1 MAILNLDYCNNE
13 GGYSDGEI
21 ESELLQI
28 VKESDDYN
36 EILKKDDRWP
46 IFYHLSPL
54 RENVFNWYPFKK
66 DASLLEIG
74 SGCGALTGLFCSKVK
89 EVKSIELTKIRG
101 KINYERNKKHTN
113 LELIIGNFN
122 KIPLEEKFD
131 YIILNGVLE
140 YAGSFTETEDPY
152 TDFLKKVKTFLKPN
166 GILLIAIENRFGIKY
181 FNGAVEDHTSRLF
194 SGINNYAGINSVKTF
209 TKGELSE
216 LLNDAGFNNFKY
228 YYPVPDYKF
237 PEVLYTDKSL
247 DLMNFNIRNNV
258 YNANRLSFYNEE
270 EVQNTL
276 TKEGIVEH
284 FFNSFIVEVFNGER
298 DIDNDNIIYAK
309 FNNDRKD
316 RFKIS
321 TKIIENDKNL
331 KVEKSAMN
339 YKAQRHLEWMMR
351 YYNNQKEIGGFI
363 NTPLQKK
370 DNAVL
375 MPFINGETFEKILL
389 SFLKKKEK
397 KSFEKAILD
406 FAHELLL
413 EAEPKKDYFTE
424 EFAKVFGE
432 TPYDR
437 MLNCKKDVNID
448 LIFPNILIERGKG
461 YIIDY
466 EWVFDF
472 WIPQEFVIWRSI
484 YYLYLGNELIKKYY
498 PLEELLSLVDID
510 QEMHGIFQNWDL
522 FFGNT
527 YVREDVSQRYEK
539 LKIPV
544 QRELNKL
551 LKSMDLISS
560 LYIDTGNG
568 FNENERLDCEMMLN
582 NHYFEVDFDLSSF
595 AEKRIHELRW
605 DPLESACKISNLK
618 ISEVNG
624 KNDLEL
630 IALNSIHSDKDG
642 EYFLINDPFY
652 GLYGDYEG
660 ISNIRISGKIEVLDE
675 NGMFEVAGLLKKE
688 IEHQKERSEDLFQQ
702 LETQKEAT
710 KQYTLMYEEIS
721 NSHIWK
727 ATTPIR
733 KIIDRI
739 K

>member
-101 KINYERNKKHTN
+101 KINYERNKKHRN

-209 TKGELSE
+209 TKGELDE
-216 LLNDAGFNNFKY
+216 LLNHIGFDDFKY

-237 PEVLYTDKSL
+237 PEVLYTDQSL

-258 YNANRLSFYNEE
+258 YNADRLLLYNEE
-270 EVQNTL
+270 EVFNSL
-276 TKEGIVEH
+276 TKEGIAEH
-284 FFNSFIVEVFNGER
+284 FFNSFIVEIFNGEKESG
-298 DIDNDNIIYAK
+298 NETVIYAK

-321 TKIIENDKNL
+321 TKIIEDNNGL

-339 YKAQRHLEWMMR
+339 DKAQKHLDWMMS
-351 YYNNQKEIGGFI
+351 YYNNQKEVGAFI

-370 DNAVL
+370 DNVVL
-375 MPFINGETFEKILL
+375 TPFVKGETLEKILL
-389 SFLKKKEK
+389 SFLKNKDRN
-397 KSFEKAILD
+397 SFEKVICD
-406 FAHELLL
+406 FTHELLL
-413 EAEPKKDYFTE
+413 ETESKDDYFTE
-424 EFAKVFGE
+424 KFIKVFGE
-432 TPYDR
+432 TFYDR
-437 MLNCKKDVNID
+437 VLSCKKDTNID
-448 LIFPNILIERGKG
+448 LIFPNILIKEGKG
-461 YIIDY
+461 HVIDY

-472 WIPQEFVIWRSI
+472 WVPQEFVIWRSI
-484 YYLYLGNELIKKYY
+484 YYLYLGNALVKKHYS
-498 PLEELLSLVDID
+498 LEELLLLINVD
-510 QEMHGIFQNWDL
+510 QEMHEIFREWDL
-522 FFGNT
+522 YFGNT
-527 YVREDVSQRYEK
+527 YVREDIAQRYEK

-544 QRELNKL
+544 QKELNKL
-551 LKSMDLISS
+551 LKSVNLASS
-560 LYIDTGNG
+560 LYIDTGSG
-568 FNENERLDCEMMLN
+568 FNENERLDCEMILN
-582 NHYFEVDFDLSSF
+582 KNYFEVSFELSSF
-595 AEKRIHELRW
+595 SEKRIQAIRW
-605 DPLESACKISNLK
+605 DPLESACKISDLK
-618 ISEVNG
+618 LDAADG
-624 KNDLEL
+624 KNDLEI
-630 IALNSIHSDKDG
+630 IALNEIYSDKEG
-642 EYFLINDPFY
+642 EYFLTNDPFY

-660 ISNIRISGKIEVLDE
+660 VSNIQISGRIEQLDE
-675 NGMFEVAGLLKKE
+675 NGMYEIAELLKKE
-688 IEHQKERSEDLFQQ
+688 V
-702 LETQKEAT
+702 ETQKENLSVLHQELEMQKEETNRYA
-710 KQYTLMYEEIS
+710 LMYEEIT
-721 NSHIWK
+721 NSHVWK
-727 ATTPIR
+727 ATEPVR
-733 KIIDRI
+733 KIIDKI

>member
-54 RENVFNWYPFKK
+54 RENVFSWYPFKK

-194 SGINNYAGINSVKTF
+194 SGINNYIGINSVKTF

-216 LLNDAGFNNFKY
+216 LLNDTGFNNFEY

-247 DLMNFNIRNNV
+247 DLMNFNIRNSV
-258 YNANRLSFYNEE
+258 YNANRLLLYNEE

-370 DNAVL
+370 IMLCSCHLL
-375 MPFINGETFEKILL
+375 MVKRL
-389 SFLKKKEK
+389 
-397 KSFEKAILD
+397 
-406 FAHELLL
+406 
-413 EAEPKKDYFTE
+413 
-424 EFAKVFGE
+424 
-432 TPYDR
+432 
-437 MLNCKKDVNID
+437 
-448 LIFPNILIERGKG
+448 
-461 YIIDY
+461 
-466 EWVFDF
+466 
-472 WIPQEFVIWRSI
+472 
-484 YYLYLGNELIKKYY
+484 KKYY
-498 PLEELLSLVDID
+498 YLFLRKKKK
-510 QEMHGIFQNWDL
+510 IF
-522 FFGNT
+522 
-527 YVREDVSQRYEK
+527 
-539 LKIPV
+539 
-544 QRELNKL
+544 
-551 LKSMDLISS
+551 
-560 LYIDTGNG
+560 
-568 FNENERLDCEMMLN
+568 
-582 NHYFEVDFDLSSF
+582 
-595 AEKRIHELRW
+595 
-605 DPLESACKISNLK
+605 
-618 ISEVNG
+618 
-624 KNDLEL
+624 
-630 IALNSIHSDKDG
+630 
-642 EYFLINDPFY
+642 
-652 GLYGDYEG
+652 
-660 ISNIRISGKIEVLDE
+660 
-675 NGMFEVAGLLKKE
+675 
-688 IEHQKERSEDLFQQ
+688 
-702 LETQKEAT
+702 
-710 KQYTLMYEEIS
+710 
-721 NSHIWK
+721 
-727 ATTPIR
+727 
-733 KIIDRI
+733 
-739 K
+739 